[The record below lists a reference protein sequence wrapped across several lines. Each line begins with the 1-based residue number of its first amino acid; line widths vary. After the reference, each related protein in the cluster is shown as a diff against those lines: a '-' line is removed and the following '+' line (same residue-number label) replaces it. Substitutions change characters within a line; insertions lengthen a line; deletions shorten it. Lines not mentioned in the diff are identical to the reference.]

1 MDPNNV
7 PPPGA
12 SAPPPAASAL
22 PVLKPKE
29 TNALCEGA
37 AASLANIAAMDTRRT
52 WLFRVGL
59 ALNALAAAMIGIPI
73 IGYVFST
80 LLNKNPHSSWITL
93 GSVETFPE
101 GDTRMAKFRNP
112 FVKPWDGETAD
123 IPCWV
128 RHIQGDKFQVFAIN
142 CTHLGCPVRWF
153 NESRLFMCP
162 CHGGVFYEDGS
173 QASGPPPQAL
183 YQYRHK
189 IENGK
194 LMIYGGHMPNLGDPA

>member
-22 PVLKPKE
+22 PVLNSKVA
-29 TNALCEGA
+29 NASCEGN
-37 AASLANIAAMDTRRT
+37 AASLANLAAQDTRRT
-52 WLFRVGL
+52 WFFRVGL
-59 ALNALAAAMIGIPI
+59 AFNALAATMIGVPI

-80 LLNKNPHSSWITL
+80 FLNKNPRSSWITL
-93 GSVETFPE
+93 GPVEMFPE
-101 GDTRMAKFRNP
+101 GDTRMAKFRDP
-112 FVKPWDGETAD
+112 FVKPWDGETGNV
-123 IPCWV
+123 PCWV

-173 QASGPPPQAL
+173 HASGPPPRGL
-183 YQYRHK
+183 YQYQHR

-194 LMIYGGHMPNLGDPA
+194 LVIYGGHLPNLADPA